1 MYFFTM
7 GASQCQTL
15 SCKEP
20 KILENS
26 KEHLLVCCL
35 LIRVLL
41 AQHFT
46 YITHLLGK
54 QIDSFVCF
62 LVTLASLVLLE
73 SGSRFLPVGKSFCKE
88 GWVFLSACYQLTFIC
103 CCHTEVTEGWIA
115 TNVVVEPWIWSSS
128 HHSTKMTSQPSFLTF
143 VLESKM
149 I

>member
-1 MYFFTM
+1 MCMLDSKLSIWLASSYAVATGLAIFTKKIKQLHKTRMHFFTM

-62 LVTLASLVLLE
+62 LVTLAGLVLLE
-73 SGSRFLPVGKSFCKE
+73 SGSRFLPVGKSFR
-88 GWVFLSACYQLTFIC
+88 
-103 CCHTEVTEGWIA
+103 TEGRLGL
-115 TNVVVEPWIWSSS
+115 S
-128 HHSTKMTSQPSFLTF
+128 
-143 VLESKM
+143 
-149 I
+149 

>member
-1 MYFFTM
+1 M

-26 KEHLLVCCL
+26 KEHLPVCCL

-54 QIDSFVCF
+54 QIDSFICF
-62 LVTLASLVLLE
+62 LVILAGFKLVLLE
-73 SGSRFLPVGKSFCKE
+73 SGGRFLPVGKSFRKE
-88 GWVFLSACYQLTFIC
+88 GWVFLSAC
-103 CCHTEVTEGWIA
+103 
-115 TNVVVEPWIWSSS
+115 
-128 HHSTKMTSQPSFLTF
+128 
-143 VLESKM
+143 
-149 I
+149 

>member
-1 MYFFTM
+1 MHFFTM

-54 QIDSFVCF
+54 QIDNFVSCF
-62 LVTLASLVLLE
+62 HVTLAGLVLLE
-73 SGSRFLPVGKSFCKE
+73 SGSRFLPVGKSFRKE
-88 GWVFLSACYQLTFIC
+88 GWVFLSACYQLTFIYMLLSYR
-103 CCHTEVTEGWIA
+103 VD
-115 TNVVVEPWIWSSS
+115 
-128 HHSTKMTSQPSFLTF
+128 
-143 VLESKM
+143 
-149 I
+149 